1 MRVLIPSLVS
11 TASVGGVATYLANL
25 ESGLRTSG
33 IDCEIADRLTPDLEP
48 SPIRF
53 LWEFALARREYF
65 TTRAWA
71 LYRTIED
78 RIQHVDLVHTQDAF
92 VSLFVRRMS
101 PKTVV
106 VETVHGTNYEHAL
119 EVITSSRRPSDH
131 FKTVLGYH
139 RLRLGRLMR
148 FEKAGLNAADEVIS
162 VDSHQAGSVLAH
174 GVQPDRVTVIHNAV
188 DVGKLGRLA
197 QNVPRYACDT
207 PCFVVVRRLWPKNGV
222 VFAVRAFLEWVGT
235 RNVKFLIAGTGPQ
248 LDEIQEICA
257 SSARGAKVHL
267 LGDVPSGEV
276 PSLMSRA
283 LATLVPSVPIG
294 GVVEATSFS
303 ALESLAVGV
312 PVIASNLGGL
322 AEIDGGTGVIDL
334 VEPGSVPALVSA
346 LDRVW
351 SCREKLKST
360 SAARKMHVL
369 ERFDLAGWAEKV
381 VAVYDKALHRCAA

>member
-1 MRVLIPSLVS
+1 MLIPSLVS
-11 TASVGGVATYLANL
+11 RASVGGVPTYLANL
-25 ESGLRTSG
+25 ESGLRRLG
-33 IDCEIADRLTPDLEP
+33 IECKTVDRLAPGLEP
-48 SPIRF
+48 SPLRY
-53 LWEFALARREYF
+53 LWEFAFRRREYF

-71 LYRTIED
+71 LYRTIQD
-78 RIQHVDLVHTQDAF
+78 KIQSADVIHTQDAF
-92 VSLFVRRMS
+92 VSLFVRQMS

-119 EVITSSRRPSDH
+119 ETITSSHRLSNH
-131 FKTVLGYH
+131 LKTALGYH

-148 FEKAGLNAADEVIS
+148 FETAGLNAADEVIA
-162 VDSHQAGSVLAH
+162 VDSHQAHLVLAR
-174 GVQPDRVTVIHNAV
+174 GVQPERVNVIHNAV
-188 DVGKLGRLA
+188 DVGELGRLA
-197 QNVPRYACDT
+197 RDVPRYACKT

-235 RNVKFLIAGTGPQ
+235 RNVTLLIAGTGPQ
-248 LDEIQEICA
+248 LDEIQNVCA
-257 SSARGAKVHL
+257 SSAKGDKVHL
-267 LGDVPSGEV
+267 LGDVPSGEI

-283 LATLVPSVPIG
+283 LATVVPSVPIG
-294 GVVEATSFS
+294 GVVEATSFA

-322 AEIDGGTGVIDL
+322 AEIDGGSGVIDL

-351 SCREKLKST
+351 NCREVLKVT
-360 SAARKMHVL
+360 SEGRKKHVL
-369 ERFDLAGWAEKV
+369 ERFDLAAWTGKV